1 MADIGEV
8 LVVAVLHILL
18 EDASGNKQK
27 KKKACEREEPPP
39 RPWRSRSASVRGL
52 N

>member
-8 LVVAVLHILL
+8 LVVAVLHVLL

-27 KKKACEREEPPP
+27 KKTREREEPLP
-39 RPWRSRSASVRGL
+39 RPCRSRSASVRRL

>member
-1 MADIGEV
+1 MADIGQV
-8 LVVAVLHILL
+8 LVVTVLHVLL

-27 KKKACEREEPPP
+27 KKTREREEPLP
-39 RPWRSRSASVRGL
+39 RPWRSRSASVRRL